1 MPVFLEPNS
10 TFEVCLDADEHLPEE
25 VRPTF
30 IARSQSMRNQL
41 KILDVVDRIFS
52 NGNVKLEDLFR
63 ETIETLGIA
72 VTGWRNMGGIEYSV
86 DAFYDLLTY
95 KEARELLR
103 KVAYNQRVT
112 PEQKKSSE

>member
-10 TFEVCLDADEHLPEE
+10 TFEICLDRDEHLPEE
-25 VRPTF
+25 SRPTF

-41 KILDVVDRIFS
+41 KILEVVDRIFS
-52 NGNVKLEDLFR
+52 NGNVELRDLFK
-63 ETIETLGIA
+63 ETVDTLSMA
-72 VTGWRNMGGIEYSV
+72 VTGWRNMGGVEYSS

-112 PEQKKSSE
+112 PEQKKSFE